1 MKKSEKILIT
11 VASFAVLGFIIYV
24 AQKKKKEKKL
34 DSIADEG
41 YETAEDV
48 LYPLR
53 GSKRVFG

>member
-1 MKKSEKILIT
+1 MKKSERIIIT
-11 VASFAVLGFIIYV
+11 IASFAALGLIIYV

-53 GSKRVFG
+53 SNKKVYG